1 MTQEDYLAHH
11 GILGQK
17 WGVRRYQNTDGSL
30 TELGRKHR
38 GLKEKNSKSGESEL
52 QKAIKTIQKART
64 KRKAERSVEREEARK
79 AAREKATQDRAA
91 KAIRDHEQLK
101 KHVRNKPRDFYKYR
115 DMFTREEAKELIDQI
130 EWDRKIADI
139 RFDEFKRYNARVKEV
154 GSAIKN
160 ASDVLNSG
168 INLYNNSAIIY
179 NALLDHQIQS
189 GSMTADQAEKRK
201 WAKADWK
208 KNDDNKKGETT

>member
-17 WGVRRYQNTDGSL
+17 WGVRRYQNLDGSL
-30 TELGRKHR
+30 TAEGRKRR
-38 GLKEKNSKSGESEL
+38 GLSEKKSSSVKSDVN
-52 QKAIKTIQKART
+52 KALKTFRKARA
-64 KRKAERSVEREEARK
+64 KRQAERAVEKEAARK
-79 AAREKATQDRAA
+79 AAQRKASKEKAKKQ
-91 KAIRDHEQLK
+91 ISDHEKLK
-101 KHVRNKPRDFYKYR
+101 RHIRNKPRDFYKYR
-115 DMFTREEAKELIDQI
+115 DMFTKDEAKELIEQI

-160 ASDVLNSG
+160 ASDILNSG

-179 NALLDHQIQS
+179 NALLDHQVQS
-189 GSMTADQAEKRK
+189 GGMAADQAEKRK

>member
-17 WGVRRYQNTDGSL
+17 WGVRRYQNPDGSL
-30 TELGRKHR
+30 TAEGRKRR
-38 GLKEKNSKSGESEL
+38 GLSEKKLSSVKSDVN
-52 QKAIKTIQKART
+52 KALKTFRKAKAKRQAEREET
-64 KRKAERSVEREEARK
+64 RKAE
-79 AAREKATQDRAA
+79 REKATQDRAA

-101 KHVRNKPRDFYKYR
+101 KHIRNKPRDFYKYR

-160 ASDVLNSG
+160 ASDILNSG

-179 NALLDHQIQS
+179 NALLDHQVQS
-189 GSMTADQAEKRK
+189 GSMASDQAEKRK